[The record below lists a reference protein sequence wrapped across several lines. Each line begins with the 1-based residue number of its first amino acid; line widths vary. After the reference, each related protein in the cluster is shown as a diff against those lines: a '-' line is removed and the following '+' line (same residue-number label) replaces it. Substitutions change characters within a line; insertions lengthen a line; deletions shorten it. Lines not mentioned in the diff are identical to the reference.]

1 MAKSRH
7 FTHSTED
14 GQASMSRDSVI
25 AGNFRRDLSARRSFT
40 LDLPEFLLYALEAR
54 VLEANDGESG
64 EDQSTL
70 NDYIETEL
78 VNLITLRDV
87 AELDLTAPGFAEAV
101 QSWLNNM
108 R

>member
-7 FTHSTED
+7 FMHSTED

-40 LDLPEFLLYALEAR
+40 LNLPEFLLYALEAR
-54 VLEANDGESG
+54 VLEANDGEAG

-70 NDYIETEL
+70 KRLHRNGARKSDHTP
-78 VNLITLRDV
+78 RRRRG
-87 AELDLTAPGFAEAV
+87 A
-101 QSWLNNM
+101 
-108 R
+108 